1 MICTLFVT
9 FDLFTVNR
17 VPASILTEISK
28 PDLQVVVSGQLDY
41 SDPEVQRDMEG
52 LVQALENTT
61 YIDPAYTESWLRSFM
76 DYVTRWSDYPGG
88 PELRVDSEQNFIT
101 TLKDVSRALC
111 SFMNHILTAG
121 CYLHSNSY

>member
-111 SFMNHILTAG
+111 SFMIHFDFDGWL
-121 CYLHSNSY
+121 LPSF

>member
-111 SFMNHILTAG
+111 SFMIHILTAG

>member
-41 SDPEVQRDMEG
+41 SDPEVQRDMEA

-88 PELRVDSEQNFIT
+88 PELKVDSEQNFIR
-101 TLKDVSRALC
+101 TLKDVSR
-111 SFMNHILTAG
+111 II
-121 CYLHSNSY
+121 